1 MLYTAK
7 CYWPGISAVDF
18 DRVASRRLAATAK
31 AVEDAFYRGAILFPG
46 DDLVLCLFEASS
58 RAAVKQAAERARV
71 PCERVIDS
79 VWLPAPDGGG
89 ADAQRAPAPDDLRLR
104 RRNQ

>member
-18 DRVASRRLAATAK
+18 DRIAATRLARRLGKPGST
-31 AVEDAFYRGAILFPG
+31 VYRGAILFPE
-46 DDLVLCLFEASS
+46 DDLVLCLFDGSS
-58 RAAVKQAAERARV
+58 RAAVKEAAERACV

-79 VWLPAPDGGG
+79 VWLPAPDGAGMG
-89 ADAQRAPAPDDLRLR
+89 AREALEPDDVRSQ

>member
-7 CYWPGISAVDF
+7 CYWPGISADEF
-18 DRVASRRLAATAK
+18 DRVASTRLARRSAESAGI
-31 AVEDAFYRGAILFPG
+31 VYRGAILFPE
-46 DDLVLCLFEASS
+46 DDLVLCLFDASS
-58 RAAVKQAAERARV
+58 RAAVKETAERARV

-79 VWLPAPDGGG
+79 IWLPAPDGAGIG
-89 ADAQRAPAPDDLRLR
+89 ARGAPEPDDLGQQ

>member
-7 CYWPGISAVDF
+7 CYWPGIDAVEF
-18 DRVASRRLAATAK
+18 DRIASSRLSSRSA
-31 AVEDAFYRGAILFPG
+31 ESLSIGYRGALLFPD
-46 DDLVLCLFEASS
+46 DDLVLCLFDAAS

-71 PCERVIDS
+71 PCERVIAS
-79 VWLPAPDGGG
+79 IWLPAPDG
-89 ADAQRAPAPDDLRLR
+89 AAMDALEALEPDDVRSQ